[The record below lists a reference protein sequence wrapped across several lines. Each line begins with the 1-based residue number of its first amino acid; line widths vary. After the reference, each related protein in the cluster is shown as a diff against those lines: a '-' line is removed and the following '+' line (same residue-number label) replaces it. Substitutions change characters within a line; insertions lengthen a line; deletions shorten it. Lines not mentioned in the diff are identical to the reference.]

1 MFEDI
6 IGLKKEKEL
15 FINFLENDNISHAY
29 LFSGKKGIGKAKFAK
44 EFAKR
49 LLKVDNLESSPD
61 FKYITKREDK
71 KDILVEQIRKE
82 LIDNVYIVPAAG
94 DRKVYII
101 NDAESL
107 NIASQNTLLKTLE
120 EPPKYIT
127 IILVSSNISAFLTT
141 ILSRVTQIPFEG
153 ISSNELKQYIYE
165 KYNLTF
171 NDNILEYINGSIG
184 KAEDI
189 IKNNLLDKFN
199 AVDELYS
206 YLNALNTIK
215 VIRYS
220 SNINFALDDLLD
232 YLEYILYKNNKY
244 ECVKIVENAKN
255 RLKFNGNYDIII
267 DSMLLRFIDSIKEAK
282 MKKGRI
288 KI

>member
-1 MFEDI
+1 MFENI
-6 IGLKKEKEL
+6 VGHKKQKEIL
-15 FINFLENDNISHAY
+15 SKSIASGNISHAY
-29 LFSGKKGIGKAKFAK
+29 LFLGNSGIGKFDLAC
-44 EFAKR
+44 EFAKQI
-49 LLKVDNLESSPD
+49 LKTETLENHPD
-61 FKYITKREDK
+61 FKVISKMSDK

-141 ILSRVTQIPFEG
+141 ILSRVTQITFEG
-153 ISSNELKQYIYE
+153 ISKDELRQYIYE
-165 KYNLTF
+165 KYNITF
-171 NDNILEYINGSIG
+171 SDTILEYINGSIG

-189 IKNNLLDKFN
+189 IKNNLLEKFN

-215 VIRYS
+215 VMRYS

-232 YLEYILYKNNKY
+232 YLEYILYINNKY

-267 DSMLLRFIDSIKEAK
+267 DSMLLRLIDSIKEA
-282 MKKGRI
+282 
-288 KI
+288 

>member
-1 MFEDI
+1 MFENI
-6 IGLKKEKEL
+6 VGHKKQKEIL
-15 FINFLENDNISHAY
+15 SKSITSGNISHAY
-29 LFSGKKGIGKAKFAK
+29 LFFGNSGIGKFEFAC
-44 EFAKR
+44 EFAKQI
-49 LLKVDNLESSPD
+49 LKTDNLDNHPD
-61 FKYITKREDK
+61 FKVISKMSDK

-153 ISSNELKQYIYE
+153 ISKDELKQYIYE
-165 KYNLTF
+165 KYNVTF
-171 NDNILEYINGSIG
+171 SDTILEYINGSIG

-189 IKNNLLDKFN
+189 INNKLLDKFN

-215 VIRYS
+215 VMKYS

-232 YLEYILYKNNKY
+232 YLEYVLYKNNKY

-267 DSMLLRFIDSIKEAK
+267 DSMLLRLIDSIKEA
-282 MKKGRI
+282 
-288 KI
+288 

>member
-1 MFEDI
+1 MFENI
-6 IGLKKEKEL
+6 VGHKKQKEIL
-15 FINFLENDNISHAY
+15 SKSITSGNISHAY
-29 LFSGKKGIGKAKFAK
+29 LFFGNSGIGKFELAC
-44 EFAKR
+44 EFAKQI
-49 LLKVDNLESSPD
+49 LKTDNLDNHPD
-61 FKYITKREDK
+61 FKVISKMSDK

-153 ISSNELKQYIYE
+153 ISKDELKQYIYE
-165 KYNLTF
+165 KYNVTF
-171 NDNILEYINGSIG
+171 SDTILEYINGSIG

-189 IKNNLLDKFN
+189 INNNLLDKFN

-215 VIRYS
+215 VMKYS

-232 YLEYILYKNNKY
+232 YLEYVLYKNNKY

-267 DSMLLRFIDSIKEAK
+267 DSMLLRLIDSIKEA
-282 MKKGRI
+282 
-288 KI
+288 

>member
-1 MFEDI
+1 MFENIVGHKKQKEILSKSI
-6 IGLKKEKEL
+6 ISG
-15 FINFLENDNISHAY
+15 NISHAY
-29 LFSGKKGIGKAKFAK
+29 LFFGNSGIGKFGFAC
-44 EFAKR
+44 EFAKQI
-49 LLKVDNLESSPD
+49 LKTDNLDNHPD
-61 FKYITKREDK
+61 FKVISKMSDK

-165 KYNLTF
+165 KYNVTF

-206 YLNALNTIK
+206 FLNVLNTIK
-215 VIRYS
+215 AMKYS

-267 DSMLLRFIDSIKEAK
+267 DSMLLRLIDSIKEA
-282 MKKGRI
+282 
-288 KI
+288 